1 MSNQSQG
8 ARQKRILI
16 TLAICVAVVL
26 LATLLGSY
34 IQTAGWRYTVEDLR
48 NATNKGT
55 KTLTTTNG
63 TKQVPKLDASGNP
76 ITNEVPVLDANGEP
90 VLEPE
95 LDSNGKVTGWKV
107 KTEIV
112 TEYET
117 VGDVQT
123 KDYAVN
129 GKVISGVLF
138 RPKKAEPGS
147 RPAVVFSHGLY
158 NNREMQIQNAIEL
171 VRRGYVVII
180 IDQHNHGHNTSGT
193 SSFFDTTHLDAAK
206 YCYNLPEVD
215 KSRIGVSGHSMGGY
229 STTNVLSLDSQTAK
243 NQTDANFKAGK
254 AMGIVSAYL
263 VQAAGAPTGALQ
275 STNIIAAGLVK
286 GNADEFFYGGSQ
298 LKEKTYV
305 LQHSSAVNADNVGNF
320 FVKKGSEYVQAT
332 KYVKGGKYY
341 AYTTSGNTYY
351 YLQSKPAFQFT
362 RGVNPTADD
371 DWTTVNGGI
380 YAGGKLIAEPD
391 GRKLVSVANKGEA
404 LASSTQQIRAVYEA
418 KETHP
423 MNHCSTQTAAHVID
437 FFYNA
442 FGVTEGWNYKAP
454 TNQTWWLKEVCSA
467 FGILGL
473 FAMLLPILDLLLQS
487 KTFESLKGEPA
498 EAPVLLTRPRKHVS
512 YWLGGLLTTIF
523 GAISFHN
530 LVAEGNWYSKLGLNK
545 LLDNAAEGFIYVN
558 MGKMAAWGIMCATF
572 ALIVTGVIW
581 LVNHIIN
588 VVKYGDDYAAH
599 DEAPFAG
606 LRIRSLGNALKTI
619 VLAAILVI
627 AFYSAVDLIWRTFT
641 VQHQVWVF
649 GPRVFNFERIASMM
663 KYIPFFAFY
672 YITMAA
678 LAQGYRVKD
687 LPEWATI
694 AINVVF
700 NVAGFMIIVWHANN
714 YFINNGAMIHA
725 SNNMHYIHAFPMI
738 PSIAIATVMARRIY
752 VRTGNAWLAGLV
764 NASLMTIIGCANT
777 SIQGTVAWVYGA

>member
-1 MSNQSQG
+1 MSDQVQG
-8 ARQKRILI
+8 NKLAREKRIWI
-16 TLAICVAVVL
+16 TLAICI
-26 LATLLGSY
+26 ATILIATFFSSW
-34 IQTAGWRYTVEDLR
+34 IQTAGFTYTVEDIR
-48 NATNKGT
+48 NGTNKGT
-55 KTLTTTNG
+55 KELTNSND
-63 TKQVPKLDASGNP
+63 LDVLGNP
-76 ITNEVPVLDANGEP
+76 KNE
-90 VLEPE
+90 
-95 LDSNGKVTGWKV
+95 
-107 KTEIV
+107 
-112 TEYET
+112 
-117 VGDVQT
+117 T
-123 KDYAVN
+123 KSYTVN
-129 GKVISGVLF
+129 GKIISGVLF
-138 RPKKAEPGS
+138 RPKNAEDGS

-171 VRRGYVVII
+171 VRRGYVVVI

-229 STTNVLSLDSQTAK
+229 STNNVLSLDGQTAT
-243 NQTDANFKAGK
+243 NQTEANFKAGK

-263 VQAAGAPTGALQ
+263 VQAASAPTGALKA
-275 STNIIAAGLVK
+275 TNVIAAGLVK

-305 LQHSSAVNADNVGNF
+305 LQHSSAVNKDNVENF
-320 FVKKGSEYVQAT
+320 FVKKGGEYVPAT

-362 RGVNPTADD
+362 RGVAPTADD

-380 YAGGKLIAEPD
+380 YTNTGLIAQPD
-391 GRKLVSVANKGEA
+391 GRKLASVANKGAA

-442 FGVTEGWNYKAP
+442 FGVVDGYEFKAP
-454 TNQTWWLKEVCSA
+454 TNQTWWLKEVFS
-467 FGILGL
+467 GIGIIGL
-473 FAMLLPILDLLLQS
+473 FALLLPVLDLLLGT
-487 KTFESLKGEPA
+487 KAFASLKGEPA

-530 LVAEGNWYSKLGLNK
+530 LVAEEKWYTAFHLDTI
-545 LLDNAAEGFIYVN
+545 LDNASAGFIYVN
-558 MGKMAAWGIMCATF
+558 MGKMAAWGIMCAVF
-572 ALIVTGVIW
+572 SVLVTGLIW
-581 LVNHIIN
+581 VVNHVIN
-588 VVKYGDDYAAH
+588 MVKYGEDFGAH
-599 DEAPFAG
+599 DERPFAG
-606 LRIRSLGNALKTI
+606 LEIRSWGNIVKTV
-619 VLAAILVI
+619 VLAALLVLT
-627 AFYSAVDLIWRTFT
+627 FYGVVNLVWQTTT
-641 VQHQVWVF
+641 VQFQVWVF
-649 GPRVFNFERIASMM
+649 GPRVFDPIRIASMA
-663 KYIPFFAFY
+663 KYIPFFAVY
-672 YITMAA
+672 YVIMAA
-678 LAQGYRVKD
+678 GAQGYRVKD

-700 NVAGFMIIVWHANN
+700 NVAGFMLIVWHANS

-764 NASLMTIIGCANT
+764 NAALMTIIGCANT
-777 SIQGTVAWVYGA
+777 SIQGAVAWTYGA

>member
-55 KTLTTTNG
+55 KTLTTSNDVDD
-63 TKQVPKLDASGNP
+63 QGNP
-76 ITNEVPVLDANGEP
+76 A
-90 VLEPE
+90 
-95 LDSNGKVTGWKV
+95 
-107 KTEIV
+107 
-112 TEYET
+112 
-117 VGDVQT
+117 VQT

-138 RPKKAEPGS
+138 RPKKAEDGS

-215 KSRIGVSGHSMGGY
+215 KARIGVSGHSMGGY
-229 STTNVLSLDSQTAK
+229 STTNVLSLDSQTLK

-305 LQHSSAVNADNVGNF
+305 LQHSSAVNEDNVGNF
-320 FVKKGSEYVQAT
+320 FVKKGGEYVQAT

-362 RGVNPTADD
+362 RGVAPQPED

-380 YAGGKLIAEPD
+380 YGNGGQLIAKPD
-391 GRKLVSVANKGEA
+391 GRKLASVANKGAA

-423 MNHCSTQTAAHVID
+423 MDHCSTQTAAHVID

-442 FGVTEGWNYKAP
+442 FGVVDGFNYKAP
-454 TNQTWWLKEVCSA
+454 TNQTWWMKEVCSA

-512 YWLGGLLTTIF
+512 YWLGGLLSTIF

-530 LVAEGNWYSKLGLNK
+530 LVAEGNWYSKLGLDK

-558 MGKMAAWGIMCATF
+558 MGKMAAWGIMCAVF
-572 ALIVTGVIW
+572 SLIVTGLIW

-588 VVKYGDDYAAH
+588 VCKYGDDFAAH

-606 LRIRSLGNALKTI
+606 LRIRSFGNALKTI

-663 KYIPFFAFY
+663 KYIPFFAVY

>member
-1 MSNQSQG
+1 
-8 ARQKRILI
+8 
-16 TLAICVAVVL
+16 
-26 LATLLGSY
+26 
-34 IQTAGWRYTVEDLR
+34 
-48 NATNKGT
+48 
-55 KTLTTTNG
+55 
-63 TKQVPKLDASGNP
+63 
-76 ITNEVPVLDANGEP
+76 
-90 VLEPE
+90 
-95 LDSNGKVTGWKV
+95 
-107 KTEIV
+107 
-112 TEYET
+112 
-117 VGDVQT
+117 
-123 KDYAVN
+123 
-129 GKVISGVLF
+129 
-138 RPKKAEPGS
+138 
-147 RPAVVFSHGLY
+147 
-158 NNREMQIQNAIEL
+158 MQIQNAIEL
-171 VRRGYVVII
+171 VRRGYVVVI

-229 STTNVLSLDSQTAK
+229 STTNVLSLDSQTTK
-243 NQTDANFKAGK
+243 NQTEANFKAGK

-305 LQHSSAVNADNVGNF
+305 LQHSSAVNKDNVTNF
-320 FVKKGSEYVQAT
+320 FVKKGGEYVQAT

-341 AYTTSGNTYY
+341 AFTTSGNTYY
-351 YLQSKPAFQFT
+351 YLQSKPAFKFT
-362 RGVNPTADD
+362 RGIDPTATD

-380 YAGGKLIAEPD
+380 YAGGKLIAQPD
-391 GRKLVSVANKGEA
+391 GRKLASVANKGAA

-442 FGVTEGWNYKAP
+442 FGVVDGYEFKAP
-454 TNQTWWLKEVCSA
+454 TNQTWWLKEVFS
-467 FGILGL
+467 GIGIIGL
-473 FAMLLPILDLLLQS
+473 FALLLPVLDLLLQS
-487 KTFESLKGEPA
+487 KAFASLKGEPA

-512 YWLGGLLTTIF
+512 YWLGGLLSTIF
-523 GAISFHN
+523 GAVSFHN
-530 LVAEGNWYSKLGLNK
+530 LVAEENWYKFFHLDTI
-545 LLDNAAEGFIYVN
+545 LDNASAGFIYVN
-558 MGKMAAWGIMCATF
+558 MGKMAAWGIMCAVF
-572 ALIVTGVIW
+572 SLLVTGLIW

-588 VVKYGDDYAAH
+588 MVKYGEDFAAH
-599 DEAPFAG
+599 DERPFAG
-606 LRIRSLGNALKTI
+606 FEIRSFGNIVKTV
-619 VLAAILVI
+619 VLAALLVGI
-627 AFYSAVDLIWRTFT
+627 FYGAVNLIWKTTT

-649 GPRVFNFERIASMM
+649 GPRVFDPIRIASMA
-663 KYIPFFAFY
+663 KYIPFFAIY
-672 YITMAA
+672 YVTMAA

-700 NVAGFMIIVWHANN
+700 NVAGFMLIVWHANT

-764 NASLMTIIGCANT
+764 NAALMTIIGCANT
-777 SIQGTVAWVYGA
+777 SIQGAVAWTYGA

>member
-1 MSNQSQG
+1 MSDQVQG
-8 ARQKRILI
+8 NKLAREKRIWI
-16 TLAICVAVVL
+16 TLAICI
-26 LATLLGSY
+26 ATILIATFFSSW
-34 IQTAGWRYTVEDLR
+34 IQTAGFTYTVEDIR
-48 NATNKGT
+48 NGTNKGT
-55 KTLTTTNG
+55 KTLTTSND
-63 TKQVPKLDASGNP
+63 TKEVQKLDGAGN
-76 ITNEVPVLDANGEP
+76 PVLDAEGKP
-90 VLEPE
+90 VM
-95 LDSNGKVTGWKV
+95 
-107 KTEIV
+107 
-112 TEYET
+112 ET
-117 VGDVQT
+117 VPDIQT
-123 KDYAVN
+123 KSYTVN
-129 GKVISGVLF
+129 GKIISGVLF
-138 RPKKAEPGS
+138 RPKNAEDGS

-158 NNREMQIQNAIEL
+158 NNREMQIQNAIEM
-171 VRRGYVVII
+171 VRRGYVVVI

-243 NQTDANFKAGK
+243 NQKDANFKAGK

-298 LKEKTYV
+298 LKEPTYV
-305 LQHSSAVNADNVGNF
+305 LQNRGTVTKDNFDDVDAQGNPVYY
-320 FVKKGSEYVQAT
+320 VKKGDQFVAAT
-332 KYVKGGKYY
+332 KFSKTGSYY
-341 AYTTSGNTYY
+341 KLTTSGNTYY

-362 RGVNPTADD
+362 RGVAPQPTD

-380 YAGGKLIAEPD
+380 YGTGGQLIAQPADGKLA
-391 GRKLVSVANKGEA
+391 SVANKGAA

-423 MNHCSTQTAAHVID
+423 MNHCSAQTAAHVID

-442 FGVTEGWNYKAP
+442 FGVVDGYEFKAP
-454 TNQTWWLKEVCSA
+454 TNQTWWLKEVFS
-467 FGILGL
+467 GIGIIGL
-473 FAMLLPILDLLLQS
+473 FALLLPVLDLLLGT
-487 KTFESLKGEPA
+487 KAFASLKGEPA

-530 LVAEGNWYSKLGLNK
+530 LVAEEKWYTAFHLDTI
-545 LLDNAAEGFIYVN
+545 LDNADAGFIYVN
-558 MGKMAAWGIMCATF
+558 MGKMAAWGIMCAVF
-572 ALIVTGVIW
+572 ALLVTGIIW
-581 LVNHIIN
+581 VVNHVIN
-588 VVKYGDDYAAH
+588 MVKYGEDFAAH
-599 DEAPFAG
+599 DERPFAG
-606 LRIRSLGNALKTI
+606 LEIRSWGNIVKTI
-619 VLAAILVI
+619 VLAALLVLT
-627 AFYSAVDLIWRTFT
+627 FYGIVNLVWQTTT
-641 VQHQVWVF
+641 VQFQVWVF
-649 GPRVFNFERIASMM
+649 GPRVFNPIRIASMA
-663 KYIPFFAFY
+663 KYIPFFAVY
-672 YITMAA
+672 YVMMAA
-678 LAQGYRVKD
+678 GAQGYRVKD

-700 NVAGFMIIVWHANN
+700 NVAGFMLIVWHANT
-714 YFINNGAMIHA
+714 YFINNGAMIHT

-777 SIQGTVAWVYGA
+777 SIQGAVAWTYGA

>member
-55 KTLTTTNG
+55 KTLTTSNDVDD
-63 TKQVPKLDASGNP
+63 QGNP
-76 ITNEVPVLDANGEP
+76 A
-90 VLEPE
+90 
-95 LDSNGKVTGWKV
+95 
-107 KTEIV
+107 
-112 TEYET
+112 
-117 VGDVQT
+117 VQT

-138 RPKKAEPGS
+138 RPKKAEDGS

-215 KSRIGVSGHSMGGY
+215 KARIGVSGHSMGGY
-229 STTNVLSLDSQTAK
+229 STTNVLSLDSQTLK

-305 LQHSSAVNADNVGNF
+305 LQHSSAVNEDNVGNF
-320 FVKKGSEYVQAT
+320 FVKKGGEYVQAT

-362 RGVNPTADD
+362 RGVAPQPED

-380 YAGGKLIAEPD
+380 YGNGGQLIAKPD
-391 GRKLVSVANKGEA
+391 GRKLASVANKGAA

-442 FGVTEGWNYKAP
+442 FGVVDGFNYKAP
-454 TNQTWWLKEVCSA
+454 TNQTWWMKEVCSA

-512 YWLGGLLTTIF
+512 YWLGGLLSTIF

-530 LVAEGNWYSKLGLNK
+530 LVAEGNWYSKLGLDK

-558 MGKMAAWGIMCATF
+558 MGKMAAWGIMCAVF
-572 ALIVTGVIW
+572 SLIVTGLIW

-588 VVKYGDDYAAH
+588 VCKYGDDFAAH

-606 LRIRSLGNALKTI
+606 LRIRSFGNALKTI

-663 KYIPFFAFY
+663 KYIPFFAVY

>member
-1 MSNQSQG
+1 MSDQVQG
-8 ARQKRILI
+8 NKLAREKRIWI
-16 TLAICVAVVL
+16 TLAICI
-26 LATLLGSY
+26 ATILIATFFSSW
-34 IQTAGWRYTVEDLR
+34 IQTAGFTYTVEDIR
-48 NATNKGT
+48 NGTNKGT
-55 KTLTTTNG
+55 KTLTTSND
-63 TKQVPKLDASGNP
+63 TKEVPKLDDAGN
-76 ITNEVPVLDANGEP
+76 PVLDANGKP
-90 VLEPE
+90 VM
-95 LDSNGKVTGWKV
+95 
-107 KTEIV
+107 
-112 TEYET
+112 ET
-117 VGDVQT
+117 VPDIQT
-123 KDYAVN
+123 KNYTVS
-129 GKVISGVLF
+129 GKIISGVLF
-138 RPKKAEPGS
+138 RPKNAEDGS

-158 NNREMQIQNAIEL
+158 NNREMQIQNAIEM
-171 VRRGYVVII
+171 VRRGYVVVI

-243 NQTDANFKAGK
+243 NQKDANFKAGK

-298 LKEKTYV
+298 LKEPTYV
-305 LQHSSAVNADNVGNF
+305 LQNRGTVTKYNFDDVDAQGNPVYY
-320 FVKKGSEYVQAT
+320 VKKGDEFVAAT
-332 KYVKGGKYY
+332 KYSKTGSYY
-341 AYTTSGNTYY
+341 KYTTSGNTYY

-362 RGVNPTADD
+362 RGIDPTPDD
-371 DWTTVNGGI
+371 DWATVNGGI
-380 YAGGKLIAEPD
+380 YGNGGQLIAQPADGKLA
-391 GRKLVSVANKGEA
+391 SVANKGAA

-442 FGVTEGWNYKAP
+442 FGVVDGYEFKAP
-454 TNQTWWLKEVCSA
+454 TNQTWWLKEVFS
-467 FGILGL
+467 GIGIIGL
-473 FAMLLPILDLLLQS
+473 FALLLPVLDLLLGT
-487 KTFESLKGEPA
+487 KAFASLKGEPA

-530 LVAEGNWYSKLGLNK
+530 LVAEENWYKAFHLDTI
-545 LLDNAAEGFIYVN
+545 LDNASAGFIYVN
-558 MGKMAAWGIMCATF
+558 MGKMAAWGIMCAVF
-572 ALIVTGVIW
+572 SLLVTGLIW

-588 VVKYGDDYAAH
+588 MVKYGEDFAAH
-599 DEAPFAG
+599 DERPFAG
-606 LRIRSLGNALKTI
+606 FEIRSWGNIVKTV
-619 VLAAILVI
+619 VLAALLVGI
-627 AFYSAVDLIWRTFT
+627 FYGAVNLIWKTTT

-649 GPRVFNFERIASMM
+649 GPRVFDPIRIASMA
-663 KYIPFFAFY
+663 KYIPFFAIY
-672 YITMAA
+672 YVTMAA

-700 NVAGFMIIVWHANN
+700 NVAGFMIIVWHANS

-777 SIQGTVAWVYGA
+777 SIQGAVAWVYGA

>member
-1 MSNQSQG
+1 MSSQVQG
-8 ARQKRILI
+8 NKLAREKRIWI
-16 TLAICVAVVL
+16 TLAICVAAIL
-26 LATLLGSY
+26 LATFFGSW
-34 IQTAGWRYTVEDLR
+34 IQTAGFTYTVEDIR
-48 NATNKGT
+48 NGTNKGT
-55 KTLTTTNG
+55 KELTNSND
-63 TKQVPKLDASGNP
+63 LDVLGNP
-76 ITNEVPVLDANGEP
+76 KNE
-90 VLEPE
+90 
-95 LDSNGKVTGWKV
+95 
-107 KTEIV
+107 
-112 TEYET
+112 
-117 VGDVQT
+117 T
-123 KDYAVN
+123 KAYTVN
-129 GKVISGVLF
+129 GKIISGVLF
-138 RPKKAEPGS
+138 RPKNAEPGS

-158 NNREMQIQNAIEL
+158 NNREMQIQNAIEM
-171 VRRGYVVII
+171 VRRGYVVVI

-229 STTNVLSLDSQTAK
+229 STTNVLSLDSQTTK
-243 NQTDANFKAGK
+243 NQTEANFKAGK

-286 GNADEFFYGGSQ
+286 GNADEFFYGGSK
-298 LKEKTYV
+298 LKENTYV
-305 LQHSSAVNADNVGNF
+305 LQHSSAVNKDNVTNF
-320 FVKKGSEYVQAT
+320 FVKKGGEYVPAT

-341 AYTTSGNTYY
+341 AFTTSGNTYY
-351 YLQSKPAFQFT
+351 YLQSQPAFQFT
-362 RGVNPTADD
+362 RGVNPQPTD

-380 YAGGKLIAEPD
+380 YANGSLIAQPN
-391 GRKLVSVANKGEA
+391 GRKLASVANKGAA

-442 FGVTEGWNYKAP
+442 FGVVDGYQYKAP
-454 TNQTWWLKEVCSA
+454 TNQTWWLKEVFSGI
-467 FGILGL
+467 GILGL
-473 FAMLLPILDLLLQS
+473 FAMLLPLIDLFLGT
-487 KTFESLKGEPA
+487 KTFASLKGEPA

-512 YWLGGLLTTIF
+512 YWLGGLLSTIF
-523 GAISFHN
+523 GAVSFHN
-530 LVAEGNWYSKLGLNK
+530 LVAEEKWYTFFHLDTI
-545 LLDNAAEGFIYVN
+545 LDNATEGFIYVN
-558 MGKMAAWGIMCATF
+558 MGKMAAWGIMCAVF
-572 ALIVTGVIW
+572 SLLVTGLIW

-588 VVKYGDDYAAH
+588 MVKYGDDFAAH
-599 DEAPFAG
+599 DERPFAG
-606 LRIRSLGNALKTI
+606 FEIRSFGNIVKTV
-619 VLAAILVI
+619 VLAALLVGI
-627 AFYSAVDLIWRTFT
+627 FYGAVNLIWKTTT

-649 GPRVFNFERIASMM
+649 GPRVFDPIRIASMA
-663 KYIPFFAFY
+663 KYIPFFAIY
-672 YITMAA
+672 YVTMAA

-700 NVAGFMIIVWHANN
+700 NVAGFMLIVWHANS

-764 NASLMTIIGCANT
+764 NAALMTIIGCANT
-777 SIQGTVAWVYGA
+777 SIQGAVAWTYGA